1 MILRFGSLED
11 LYYYLESTNKDLQ
24 YRAEN
29 DNDRIIV
36 YQPAK
41 FQKVRT
47 DYFAVSKDTEG
58 LMPVTLQAC
67 HTELNVNRSFIA
79 EDVMTAALP
88 SFSNRPILGYIHE
101 VNGEY
106 HFYGHNMHLDGNGEI
121 VYDEVAIGTIPESC
135 NARLEY
141 DEEKGKTYVVVD
153 GYIYEEYTKAAE
165 IMQREKECS
174 VSVELSIRQLSYNA
188 ADKYMNIEDFYFSGV
203 TILGK
208 NEKGED
214 IKPGMTGSNVKIGDF
229 DQHPVNT
236 PTKEPT
242 FAEQFRELFQKCM
255 TEAMK
260 DINPLN
266 STKGGNNQM
275 FEELLIKYNKTVDDI
290 TFEYEGMSDT
300 ELEEAFAKAFDE
312 SVTVEYPVLEP
323 GNDPQPDDNDEPVQ
337 DPEPEVFQKIFQISH
352 DDIRYALYNLL
363 SDFENSDNEWYWIN
377 AVYDDHFVYEGWSNN
392 KVWGQKYTVEN
403 DNVSFDGERYEL
415 FKELLTAS
423 EKAELDSMRANYSSI
438 QSQLSEYQKKEETTK
453 KKELMASSDY
463 QIISNSEDFILLSKS
478 VNEETDNMTFTAL
491 KEKCDEML
499 LNYAKSGKFSFAVN
513 SEHSKNTSV
522 RFPEVQE
529 KSKSR
534 YGSLKFN

>member
-101 VNGEY
+101 VDGEY